1 MNCSEAPAG
10 PAQVSTLSFWDSL
23 VLVPYN
29 FCPFDM
35 SLLNNPFRP
44 NNPANRVKL
53 TPTAAVTIRS
63 MYAFAGN
70 LQFPSIFRLTSSTGD
85 AANITCTTRECVSNF
100 EPPVHIPAGGYAT
113 LELVQGLSRRSPP
126 WQYTSWPM
134 GEVYRLSEVLRQVP
148 SPPLLRGL
156 LAGSWVWAPERHRL
170 AQFGAPQ
177 PLQPTWCPDPHSPPC
192 ACRPLDCKYD
202 MMATGSTDPTSQ
214 TAPGNG
220 NNNGC
225 YSSLT
230 VTAPY
235 APAYSAT
242 YSTNCSDPADTTVG
256 PAQVYTDQDYGLAL
270 VLADSCAP
278 DWQQYYSSNNPAA
291 RVALVPTNTTG
302 ATALWS
308 LYFEY
313 YYLDYTKTF
322 TFRLTSSSGQVVD
335 APVTEGQAED
345 GYGAVGF
352 PEPLLIPVGGN
363 ATIEVVGATPEYSP
377 VRCLCVHFAT
387 VVPCMGHMG
396 WLHSRSLP
404 AASGLQPW
412 ASRHAC

>member
-1 MNCSEAPAG
+1 MNGGVVKGTAHYASTCATNLTISEPYGIPYSTDYSMNCSEAPAG

-134 GEVYRLSEVLRQVP
+134 GEVYRLSEVL
-148 SPPLLRGL
+148 
-156 LAGSWVWAPERHRL
+156 
-170 AQFGAPQ
+170 
-177 PLQPTWCPDPHSPPC
+177 
-192 ACRPLDCKYD
+192 RPLDCKYD

-377 VRCLCVHFAT
+377 
-387 VVPCMGHMG
+387 
-396 WLHSRSLP
+396 
-404 AASGLQPW
+404 PW
-412 ASRHAC
+412 ALGDAPYVYITYICTGEAAICG